1 MARHPITL
9 LAPAALCAGIA
20 GFCAGLVLHA
30 NPRGADTFVLL
41 GGIGAIG
48 FGWRACVEARRA
60 WPKFRTALAH
70 LSALRRSAPLTRI
83 NLPKE
88 DVQ

>member
-9 LAPAALCAGIA
+9 LAPAASCAVVA
-20 GFCAGLVLHA
+20 GFWIALAVSASL
-30 NPRGADTFVLL
+30 RDADTFVMF

-48 FGWRACVEARRA
+48 FGWRACIEARRA
-60 WPKFRTALAH
+60 WPKFRAALAH
-70 LSALRRSAPLTRI
+70 LSALRRSVPLTRI